1 MKLFITTCLIL
12 TLLLWGNDSAIAGV
26 LSDRF
31 AQFPDWDSKPPVQ
44 VAEGDLGDLV
54 YPEWMAGTWQV
65 NSTLVD
71 LVAPLAPQLVTPGF
85 ESNRQYLHQPVNFLV
100 KFGEP
105 TYKSDRRQP
114 KLLPIPVVNTT
125 ENHTNHSKNN
135 PLVVADRAFNGLN
148 IAKAYLGDDAIVSVK
163 VDPENPNRQIT
174 GLRGDRQLVSVVTG
188 RLSETVALDPS
199 PAPLIPPFPPLKGGS
214 QRNVLLDEFIGTEIT
229 QQIFQGKTEIYLN
242 EVETTTRYQVQNS
255 GNISADQI
263 TAIYLSPQDPD
274 YFKAAGRPVALYRY
288 ELELLP
294 VESPRLE

>member
-1 MKLFITTCLIL
+1 MKFFVTICLML

-26 LSDRF
+26 LSDRL

-44 VAEGDLGDLV
+44 VAQGDLV
-54 YPEWMAGTWQV
+54 YPDWMAGIWQV

-71 LVAPLAPQLVTPGF
+71 MVAPLAPQLVTPGF
-85 ESNRQYLHQPVNFLV
+85 ESNRQYLHQPVSFLV
-100 KFGEP
+100 KFGDP
-105 TYKSDRRQP
+105 TYKSDRFP
-114 KLLPIPVVNTT
+114 SNFLPIPAVKPSETKT
-125 ENHTNHSKNN
+125 
-135 PLVVADRAFNGLN
+135 LVVADRAFNGLN
-148 IAKAYLGDDAIVSVK
+148 IATAYLGDDAIVSVK

-188 RLSETVALDPS
+188 RLSETVAPD
-199 PAPLIPPFPPLKGGS
+199 G
-214 QRNVLLDEFIGTEIT
+214 FIATEIT

-255 GNISADQI
+255 GNILADQI
-263 TAIYLSPQDPD
+263 TAIYLSPKDPD
-274 YFKAAGRPVALYRY
+274 YFKAAGHPVALYRY